1 MGSGCGGRCLFEGF
15 DSFEHFVHM
24 ARHFQAAPFLA
35 QEAVSTH
42 QKGAALNGEKL
53 QHSLLITSTGER
65 RDWECQRFED
75 LGPAHFETLAHL
87 AVEMVIFGSGTRLRF
102 PPPAWL
108 APLMAKRIG
117 LETMD
122 TAAACRTY
130 NILAGEGRPVA
141 AVLLVEPESSFSR

>member
-1 MGSGCGGRCLFEGF
+1 M
-15 DSFEHFVHM
+15 DV
-24 ARHFQAAPFLA
+24 QAVTGYGP
-35 QEAVSTH
+35 
-42 QKGAALNGEKL
+42 GWIALNGEKL
-53 QHSLLITSTGER
+53 QHSLLITSIGER
-65 RDWECQRFED
+65 RDWSCQRFED
-75 LGPAHFETLAHL
+75 LGPAHFASLADL
-87 AVEMVIFGSGTRLRF
+87 PVEMVIFGSGSHLRF

-141 AVLLVEPESSFSR
+141 AVLLVEPEAAFSR

>member
-1 MGSGCGGRCLFEGF
+1 M
-15 DSFEHFVHM
+15 DV
-24 ARHFQAAPFLA
+24 QAVTGYGP
-35 QEAVSTH
+35 
-42 QKGAALNGEKL
+42 GWIALNGEKL
-53 QHSLLITSTGER
+53 QHSLLITSSGER
-65 RDWECQRFED
+65 RDWACQRFED
-75 LGPAHFETLAHL
+75 LGPAHFEMLADL
-87 AVEMVIFGSGTRLRF
+87 SVEMVIFGSGSRLRF

-141 AVLLVEPESSFSR
+141 AVLLVEPESHFSR

>member
-1 MGSGCGGRCLFEGF
+1 M
-15 DSFEHFVHM
+15 DV
-24 ARHFQAAPFLA
+24 QAVTGYGP
-35 QEAVSTH
+35 
-42 QKGAALNGEKL
+42 GWIALNGEKL
-53 QHSLLITSTGER
+53 QHSLLITSTGVR
-65 RDWECQRFED
+65 RDWACQRFED
-75 LGPAHFETLAHL
+75 LGPAHFASLAEL
-87 AVEMVIFGSGTRLRF
+87 SVEMVIFGSGARLRF

>member
-1 MGSGCGGRCLFEGF
+1 MKLQPDRM
-15 DSFEHFVHM
+15 DV
-24 ARHFQAAPFLA
+24 QAVTGYGP
-35 QEAVSTH
+35 
-42 QKGAALNGEKL
+42 GWIALNGEKL
-53 QHSLLITSTGER
+53 QHSLLITSIGER
-65 RDWECQRFED
+65 RDWSCQRFED
-75 LGPAHFETLAHL
+75 LGPAHFASLADL
-87 AVEMVIFGSGTRLRF
+87 PVEMVIFGSGSHLRF

-141 AVLLVEPESSFSR
+141 AVLLVEPEAAFSR

>member
-1 MGSGCGGRCLFEGF
+1 MKLQPDRM
-15 DSFEHFVHM
+15 DV
-24 ARHFQAAPFLA
+24 QAVTGYGP
-35 QEAVSTH
+35 
-42 QKGAALNGEKL
+42 GWIALNGEKL
-53 QHSLLITSTGER
+53 QHSLLITSSGER
-65 RDWECQRFED
+65 RDCACQRFED
-75 LGPAHFETLAHL
+75 LCPAHFETLADL
-87 AVEMVIFGSGTRLRF
+87 SVEMVIFGSGSRLRF

-141 AVLLVEPESSFSR
+141 AVLLVEPESLFSR

>member
-1 MGSGCGGRCLFEGF
+1 MKLQPDRM
-15 DSFEHFVHM
+15 DV
-24 ARHFQAAPFLA
+24 QAVTGYGP
-35 QEAVSTH
+35 
-42 QKGAALNGEKL
+42 GWIALNGEKL

-65 RDWECQRFED
+65 RDWSCQRFED
-75 LGPAHFETLAHL
+75 LGPAHFASLADL
-87 AVEMVIFGSGTRLRF
+87 PVEMVIFGSGSHLRF

-141 AVLLVEPESSFSR
+141 AVLLVEPEAAFSR